1 MAKPNLND
9 QIQSLMAN
17 FKKGQLLGVDIGMSA
32 VKLALLSPLRKNNFR
47 VEKFC
52 HLPLSEAAIIEDEI
66 QKPTEITDLIKEGIT
81 RIGYKDTICCVG
93 IDGPNTMTKRL
104 QIPDGSKEEIEDNVL
119 WESEQ
124 YIPFGADESELDF
137 QVLGDV
143 VGDEDVK
150 DVIVSAAKI
159 NVIESYTQVVEAA
172 GLKSKVTDLKVFAL
186 NNIFES
192 IYHDS
197 LATLEAGTII
207 IDFGAQSTKI
217 LVYRYGA
224 PVLTKEVIV
233 GGVLVTEEIQR
244 QMGVSYY
251 EAEDLKI
258 NGDQSGNLP
267 EEILPIIENHVNN
280 LMGEIK
286 KVLNFYIASG
296 SSEQVEFCYVTGGSS
311 LLPGLIET
319 LSEVINIQVELID
332 PFRRIEVSNKV
343 SKEEIEIMRTCG
355 LVSMGLGMRKI

>member
-1 MAKPNLND
+1 MAKSNLND
-9 QIQSLMAN
+9 QIQGLMLN

-32 VKLALLSPLRKNNFR
+32 VKLALLTPLRKQNFR

-66 QKPTEITDLIKEGIT
+66 QKPTEITDLIREGID
-81 RIGYKDTICCVG
+81 RIQYKDAICCIG

-124 YIPFGADESELDF
+124 YIPFGADESELDY
-137 QVLGDV
+137 QVLGDIE
-143 VGDEDVK
+143 GDDDVK
-150 DVIVSAAKI
+150 DIIVSAAKI
-159 NVIESYTQVVEAA
+159 NVIESYTQVVAKS
-172 GLKSKVTDLKVFAL
+172 GLKPKITDLKVFAL

-192 IYHDS
+192 IYFDRMAS
-197 LATLEAGTII
+197 LESGCII

-224 PVLTKEVIV
+224 PVLTKEIIL

-258 NGDQSGNLP
+258 NGDDSGNLP
-267 EEILPIIENHVNN
+267 EEIIPIIDKHVDT
-280 LMGEIK
+280 LMSEVK

-296 SSEQVEFCYVTGGSS
+296 SSEQVDYCFITGGSS
-311 LLPGLIET
+311 LLPGLHET
-319 LSEVINIQVELID
+319 LSEVIGINAQFID
-332 PFRRIEVSNKV
+332 PFTRIEVSNKV
-343 SKEEIEIMRTCG
+343 SKEDIEIMRSTG
-355 LVSMGLGMRKI
+355 LVALGLGMRKI

>member
-1 MAKPNLND
+1 MVT
-9 QIQSLMAN
+9 
-17 FKKGQLLGVDIGMSA
+17 FKKGHLLGIDIGLSA
-32 VKLALLSPLRKNNFR
+32 VKVALLTPLKKNNFR
-47 VEKFC
+47 IERFC

-66 QKPTEITDLIKEGIT
+66 QKPSEITELIKEGIE
-81 RIGYKDTICCVG
+81 RIGYKDAICCIG

-143 VGDEDVK
+143 PGDDDVK
-150 DVIVSAAKI
+150 DIIVSAAKI
-159 NVIESYTQVVEAA
+159 NVIESYTQVVTTA
-172 GLKSKVTDLKVFAL
+172 GLKPKVTDLKVFAL

-192 IYHDS
+192 IYYDN
-197 LATLEAGTII
+197 LAALEVGTIL

-224 PVLTKEVIV
+224 PVLTKEIIL

-267 EEILPIIENHVNN
+267 EEIMPIIEQHLSN
-280 LMGEIK
+280 LMSEIK

-296 SSEQVEFCYVTGGSS
+296 SSEPVDYCSITGGSAH
-311 LLPGLIET
+311 LPGLVET
-319 LSEVINIQVELID
+319 LSEVIGIKAELID
-332 PFRRIEVSNKV
+332 PFKRIEVSNKI